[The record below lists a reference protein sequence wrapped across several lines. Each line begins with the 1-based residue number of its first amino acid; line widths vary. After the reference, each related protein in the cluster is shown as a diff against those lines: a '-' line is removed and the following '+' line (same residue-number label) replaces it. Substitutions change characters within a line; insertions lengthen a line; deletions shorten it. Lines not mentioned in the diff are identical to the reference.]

1 MADESIQP
9 GSPKSYWIAAV
20 WMGIALF
27 DATQTVFGMKAEGM
41 RHAWGYLF
49 LTVTLTWLPWAL
61 ATPLIARLGRRSSLL
76 LPSPSWLLHAAAC
89 LTMGVVSAG
98 WNAFLYY
105 SLNPYLLSRQQPL
118 LEMWKHKFV
127 YCLLSTLILYG
138 FILMVIFMLDARERL
153 ARQQAETA
161 RLNEQLS
168 KAQLNAL
175 RRQIEPHFLFNCL
188 NAVAGLVREN
198 RDDDAVGM
206 IAGLSDF
213 LRRVTQDS
221 NRHEVP
227 LAEEMELVGRYLDI
241 QKVRFA
247 DRLQLNVDVPKD
259 LLPAQVPAL
268 ILQPLVENAVK
279 HGIAKRVQGG
289 LLRIS
294 AARSNGTL
302 TLSVYNDGPALPPEC
317 ETCEGGVGL
326 ANVQTRLRSLY
337 GNSFRFSIRNQ
348 SPSGVETCVSMPF
361 RQG

>member
-1 MADESIQP
+1 MADENTQP
-9 GSPKSYWIAAV
+9 GTPRWYWIAAV

-41 RHAWGYLF
+41 HHAWGYLF
-49 LTVTLTWLPWAL
+49 LTVTLTWVPWAL
-61 ATPLIARLGRRSSLL
+61 ATPFIVRVARRSSLL
-76 LPSPSWLLHAAAC
+76 LPSPRWLLHVAAC
-89 LTMGVVSAG
+89 LTVGVVSAG
-98 WNAFLYY
+98 WNAFLYC
-105 SLNPYLLSRQQPL
+105 SLNPYLLSSQQPFPEVWRNKFIYGL
-118 LEMWKHKFV
+118 LGTV
-127 YCLLSTLILYG
+127 ILYG
-138 FILMVIFMLDARERL
+138 FILMVIFILDARERL
-153 ARQQAETA
+153 AHQQAETA

-188 NAVAGLVREN
+188 NAIAGLVREN
-198 RDDDAVGM
+198 RSDDAVGM

-227 LAEEMELVGRYLDI
+227 LAEEMELVERYLEI

-289 LLRIS
+289 ALRIS
-294 AARSNGTL
+294 AARTNGTL
-302 TLSVYNDGPALPPEC
+302 TLSIYNDGPALPVEC

-337 GNSFRFSIRNQ
+337 GDSFRFSIRNQ
-348 SPSGVETCVSMPF
+348 SPNGVETCVSMPF